1 MSLNLDVFEKKKG
14 IKVKLTSPEKLYV
27 CQYCGNGYAKESTL
41 AIHMCEQKRRHL
53 AKGEKHVQLGYQT
66 YVRFFQLTQ
75 KAKNIK
81 TYEDFA
87 KSPYYNAF
95 VKFGSFLSNVNPL
108 YPDRYI
114 DFVVTS
120 GVKLDH
126 WCREEL
132 YYKYVLDFIKKEPA
146 EVAIE
151 RSIKTMMDWAD
162 SHDSVWN
169 HYFRYASPNRA
180 VYDIKDG
187 KISPW
192 LVLNCAT
199 GRDMLAKFTDE
210 QLGIIFEVMD
220 PAYWAKRF
228 KTYPAD
234 LELIKAVVAEGN
246 L

>member
-1 MSLNLDVFEKKKG
+1 MNLDVFQKKKG
-14 IKVKLTSPEKLYV
+14 ISIKVTSVEKPYS
-27 CQYCGNGYAKESTL
+27 CQYCGAGFMKENTL
-41 AIHMCEQKRRHL
+41 AVHMCEQKRRSL
-53 AKGEKHVQLGYQT
+53 AKDEKHVVLGYQT

-75 KAKNIK
+75 KAKHVK
-81 TYEDFA
+81 TYDEFA

-132 YYKYVLDFIKKEPA
+132 YYKYVLDFVKKEPA
-146 EVAIE
+146 DVAIQ
-151 RSIKTMMDWAD
+151 RSISTMMDWAD
-162 SHDSVWN
+162 ANSSQWN
-169 HYFRYASPNRA
+169 HYFKYVSLNRV

-192 LVLNCAT
+192 ILLNCAS
-199 GRDMLAKFTDE
+199 GRDMLGRLNDE
-210 QLGIIFEVMD
+210 QLGIVFEVMD
-220 PAYWAKRF
+220 PDWWKSRF
-228 KTYPAD
+228 KKYPLD
-234 LELIKAVVAEGN
+234 LTLVAEVVKEGN